1 MFRKG
6 AKGERERKKK
16 NTHKKRASGL
26 SPEKPLDL

>member
-6 AKGERERKKK
+6 AKREKEKK

>member
-6 AKGERERKKK
+6 AKREREKKK